1 MKKDE
6 LLKKRADLMANAKN
20 DIVNAKAEEAQKKM
34 DEIKKIDEKIEK
46 MNVAEANLKA
56 LDNKPAK
63 VNNLSKENKELGDE
77 IGLEKVDNVIKKAN
91 YVDAFAK
98 TMLGQKLT
106 PAENEVFVKENAA
119 FSHSTENTGILIPDT
134 VVDGIFKI
142 AEEQYPLFADMK
154 GYNVRGSL
162 TINKHDGIVSGDAQ
176 WVDESTQ
183 ADDEQNSFGQLVLKG
198 FELNKVATVKWKM
211 KSMSVESFIEFLTQE
226 LADRIGVALGVAA
239 HQGTGVKSPKGVEV
253 QLKAEAGTPQVVQYT
268 GNIAYK
274 DITGALAK
282 IHSSYAAKSVIYVN
296 NATLWNQLANI
307 TDTNGRPLFIAD
319 PTGQTV
325 GQLFGHE
332 VKVDAGT
339 LDGEVLIGDTADTVV
354 KNVNQ
359 AMSLAQEDH
368 VKGRSTDY
376 GAYTIVDFGM
386 LTTKGFALLSPKT
399 ASAPTT
405 PGK

>member
-6 LLKKRADLMANAKN
+6 LLKQRADLMANAKK
-20 DIVNAKAEEAQKKM
+20 DIANAKADEAQKKM

-56 LDNKPAK
+56 LDDKPAK
-63 VNNLSKENKELGDE
+63 IDDLAKENKNLGDE
-77 IGLEKVDNVIKKAN
+77 IKLGKVDNTIKKAN

-98 TMLGQKLT
+98 TMLGKKLT

-119 FSHSTENTGILIPDT
+119 FSHSTENTGTLIPDT

-154 GYNVRGSL
+154 GYNVRGTL

-176 WVDESTQ
+176 WVDESSQ
-183 ADDEQNSFGQLVLKG
+183 ADDEQNNFGQLVLKG
-198 FELNKVATVKWKM
+198 FELNKVATLTWKM
-211 KSMSVESFIEFLTQE
+211 KSMSESDFISFLTQE

-239 HQGTGVKSPKGVEV
+239 HQGNGVKSPKGVEV
-253 QLKAEAGTPQVVQYT
+253 QLKAEAGTPQVAQYT
-268 GNIAYK
+268 GNISYK
-274 DITGALAK
+274 DVTGALAK
-282 IHSSYAAKSVIYVN
+282 IHSSYAAKSAIYVN

-319 PTGQTV
+319 PTGNTV

-332 VKVDAGT
+332 VKVDAGV
-339 LDGEVLIGDTADTVV
+339 LDGEVLIGDAADTVV

-386 LTTKGFALLSPKT
+386 LTTKGFALISPKT
-399 ASAPTT
+399 ASTS
-405 PGK
+405 K